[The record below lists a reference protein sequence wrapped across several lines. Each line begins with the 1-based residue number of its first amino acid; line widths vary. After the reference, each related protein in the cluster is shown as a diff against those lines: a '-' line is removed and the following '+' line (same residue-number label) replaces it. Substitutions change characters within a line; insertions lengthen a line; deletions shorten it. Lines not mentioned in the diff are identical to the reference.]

1 MIGSASLIAKI
12 ATVISLL
19 ACTLLAC
26 RRKYRKVSKE
36 IDKAPAEVVKKKTPP
51 PPRRVASLISIRADN
66 IIYNRFRELLP
77 NINIENMEEENTD
90 DDRKCWVRLMSVVTP
105 FINVQPNRP
114 VPYRINAL
122 SDFSDENASLT
133 CYAIAVIIEIARRK
147 EISGY
152 KPMKIVY

>member
-1 MIGSASLIAKI
+1 MIGSATLIAKI
-12 ATVISLL
+12 ATVLSLL

-36 IDKAPAEVVKKKTPP
+36 IDKVPAEVVKKN
-51 PPRRVASLISIRADN
+51 RRVASLISIRADN

-133 CYAIAVIIEIARRK
+133 SYAIAVIIEIARRK
-147 EISGY
+147 ELSGY
-152 KPMKIVY
+152 KPMKVV

>member
-1 MIGSASLIAKI
+1 M
-12 ATVISLL
+12 
-19 ACTLLAC
+19 
-26 RRKYRKVSKE
+26 SKE
-36 IDKAPAEVVKKKTPP
+36 IDKVPAEVVKKN
-51 PPRRVASLISIRADN
+51 RRVASLISIRADN

-114 VPYRINAL
+114 VPYRIYAL
-122 SDFSDENASLT
+122 SNFSDENASLT

-152 KPMKIVY
+152 KPMKVV